1 VRRRRWCQ
9 QLGASERRERE
20 RAYRHQLIISA
31 ARDLAETDGWEAVTT
46 RRLAER
52 VEYSQPVLYSHFNG
66 KDAIV
71 SAVALDGF
79 SELAAHLRRARQAAP
94 EPGQALR
101 AVCRAYLEFAAERP
115 ALYQAMFIL
124 PTDLKF
130 ASTETPP
137 PLRAS
142 FDEFVSCFHP
152 DNKRRGLFAE
162 VLWSAL
168 HGTAVL
174 SESGRIPP
182 DGQEERLDFLI
193 TRIADTPMKPTTT
206 P

>member
-1 VRRRRWCQ
+1 MS
-9 QLGASERRERE
+9 AISERRERE
-20 RAYRHQLIISA
+20 RAHRHQLIITA
-31 ARDLAETDGWEAVTT
+31 ARELAETEGWEAVTT
-46 RRLAER
+46 RRLADR
-52 VEYSQPVLYSHFNG
+52 VEYSQPVLYSHFHG

-94 EPGQALR
+94 EPTDALR
-101 AVCRAYLEFAAERP
+101 AVCHAYLGFATERP

-142 FDEFVSCFHP
+142 FDEFVNCFSP
-152 DNKRRGLFAE
+152 DHKRRELCAE

-168 HGTAVL
+168 HGIAVL
-174 SESGRIPP
+174 SASGRIPP
-182 DGQEERLDFLI
+182 DGQEERVDFLV
-193 TRIADTPMKPTTT
+193 TRIAGAR
-206 P
+206 

>member
-1 VRRRRWCQ
+1 MS
-9 QLGASERRERE
+9 AISERRERE
-20 RAYRHQLIISA
+20 RAHRHQLIITA
-31 ARDLAETDGWEAVTT
+31 ARELAETEGWDAVTT

-79 SELAAHLRRARQAAP
+79 SELAAHLRHARQAAP
-94 EPGQALR
+94 EPGRALR
-101 AVCRAYLEFAAERP
+101 AVSHAYLEFAAERP

-130 ASTETPP
+130 ASTETPA

-142 FDEFVSCFHP
+142 FDEFVNCFHP
-152 DNKRRGLFAE
+152 DNERRELFAE
-162 VLWSAL
+162 VIWSAL
-168 HGTAVL
+168 HGIAVL
-174 SESGRIPP
+174 SGSGRIPP
-182 DGQEERLDFLI
+182 DGQEERLDLLI
-193 TRIADTPMKPTTT
+193 AQIAGAR
-206 P
+206 